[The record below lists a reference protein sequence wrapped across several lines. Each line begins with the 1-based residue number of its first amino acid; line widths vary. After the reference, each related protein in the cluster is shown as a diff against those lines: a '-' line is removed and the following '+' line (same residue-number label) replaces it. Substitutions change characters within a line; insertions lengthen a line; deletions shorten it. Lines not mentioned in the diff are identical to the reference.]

1 MVDMCRNRITGC
13 SCIGIGTML
22 CCYVH
27 ARKESVLYMVGEKR
41 REDMVGLSYLKY
53 NYGDSGGLGRVN
65 IYS

>member
-1 MVDMCRNRITGC
+1 
-13 SCIGIGTML
+13 ML